1 MADTLTWVFDTAA
14 YVGIRTAAIP
24 SSTGPFAVLVAAS
37 SSYLHQ
43 VAAAVAAAGNAD
55 HDAESQSCRIV
66 EFGY

>member
-1 MADTLTWVFDTAA
+1 MADTQTWVFDTAA

-37 SSYLHQ
+37 LSLRLL
-43 VAAAVAAAGNAD
+43 AAVAAGNAD

>member
-1 MADTLTWVFDTAA
+1 MADTQTWAFDTAA

-24 SSTGPFAVLVAAS
+24 SSTAPFAVLVAAS
-37 SSYLHQ
+37 LSLRLL
-43 VAAAVAAAGNAD
+43 AAVAAAGNAD

>member
-1 MADTLTWVFDTAA
+1 MADTQTWVFDTAA

-37 SSYLHQ
+37 LAYLHQ
-43 VAAAVAAAGNAD
+43 VAAVAAAGNAD

>member
-1 MADTLTWVFDTAA
+1 MADTQTWVFDTAA

-24 SSTGPFAVLVAAS
+24 SSTAPIAVLLAAS
-37 SSYLHQ
+37 LSLCLL
-43 VAAAVAAAGNAD
+43 AAVAAAGNAD